1 MFWHVKFRRKSF
13 KAADVSILDIMT
25 VPEVNEAAKG
35 AGGRPVLHVSGSLLA
50 LNLPMF
56 GDAK

>member
-35 AGGRPVLHVSGSLLA
+35 AGGRPVFDMCCMFLA
-50 LNLPMF
+50 PCWL
-56 GDAK
+56 